1 LLTAFCNEHFCLCF
15 NRSWKVFSSVFGY
28 PRPRGTRSCHG
39 TIWFYPL
46 ATHLYSCYDFSMN
59 TVRVYRL
66 KPTPKLFA
74 RLRDAQIEAAKV
86 WNLCVQIHKQARM
99 SHVKWPGRNE
109 LQKATKGQF
118 ALHSQSVQMVVHAFL
133 ANVETTRKLRQ
144 THPQMKMKYPWREK
158 RFYPVK
164 WPAQAVSRENGRV
177 VLPMGKSRE
186 SMVLP
191 IDLPENS
198 GACSL
203 VWNNGFEL
211 HVCVEMQEAEEAPG
225 VVHAT
230 IDLGEIHLAAVSTNT
245 GEALIVTG
253 RGIRTLKRQR
263 SKQLGKLAKKQS
275 RCKVHSRRWRKL
287 QRAKNKIKAKAER
300 RIRDLRHKATRH
312 AINFCQE
319 QGVGSLFIG
328 NPHGVRNRDWGR
340 HHNQRMSLWE
350 YGKDID
356 YLTHKSKQ
364 AHIMSFT
371 GSERG
376 TSSQCPVCEHK
387 HKPKGRNWA
396 CRKCGFVGHRDIVG
410 SVNMHKL
417 AFGEHVSF
425 PRSVTYLRPGP
436 SRRSRRADTPLAS
449 SDACCLSQLTAQ
461 PLLGEQV
468 PTGTGHTVGVREKL
482 TPFSGVESVTC

>member
-1 LLTAFCNEHFCLCF
+1 
-15 NRSWKVFSSVFGY
+15 
-28 PRPRGTRSCHG
+28 
-39 TIWFYPL
+39 
-46 ATHLYSCYDFSMN
+46 MN

-74 RLRDAQIEAAKV
+74 RLRDAQMEAAQV
-86 WNLCVQIHKQARM
+86 WNLCAEIHKQARM
-99 SHVKWPGRNE
+99 SHTRWPGRNA

-133 ANVETTRKLRQ
+133 ANIETTRKLRQ
-144 THPQMKMKYPWREK
+144 THPQMQMNYPWREK

-177 VLPMGKSRE
+177 VLPMGKGRASL
-186 SMVLP
+186 VLP
-191 IDLPENS
+191 LDLPLTS

-211 HVCVEMQEAEEAPG
+211 HVCVETQEAEESPG
-225 VVHAT
+225 SVHAT
-230 IDLGEIHLAAVSTNT
+230 VDLGEIHLATVSTNT

-253 RGIRTLKRQR
+253 RGIRSLKRQR
-263 SKQLGKLAKKQS
+263 SKQLGKIAKKQS
-275 RCKVHSRRWRKL
+275 RCKQHSRRWRKL
-287 QRAKNKIKAKAER
+287 QRAKNKIKARAER
-300 RIRDLRHKATRH
+300 RIRDLRHKATSKV
-312 AINFCQE
+312 IDFCQE
-319 QGVGSLFIG
+319 KQVGSLFIG
-328 NPHGVRNRDWGR
+328 NPEGVRKRASGR

-356 YLTHKSKQ
+356 YLTQKSKQ

-376 TSSQCPVCEHK
+376 TSSQCPVCGHK

-396 CRKCGFVGHRDIVG
+396 CRTCGFTGHRDIVG

-417 AFGEHVSF
+417 AYGQQVSF
-425 PRSVTYLRPGP
+425 PRSVTYLRPSH
-436 SRRSRRADTPLAS
+436 SRSSSRADTSLAS
-449 SDACCLSQLTAQ
+449 SDACCLSQSTGQ
-461 PLLGEQV
+461 PLLSEQV
-468 PTGTGHTVGVREKL
+468 SSEAGHTVGVR
-482 TPFSGVESVTC
+482 